1 MDNTNVSPGSKNDFP
16 KLNYQ
21 RRLVSLRQDRDSWL
35 PALKDVQKYIAPTR
49 GFFEGT
55 MPNFGKKIDHG
66 TILDGHATRSLNIL
80 ASGMTSGLTSPTRPW
95 FKLALTDVDLMNY
108 DSVKEWLSIV
118 QSRMLSVY
126 SRSNIY
132 GVLNSLYHEV
142 GAFGTAAMILLEDF
156 KTVIRGRNFTSGE
169 YVLSAGADGRINGFG
184 REYWMTAAQLI
195 EDFGKENVSPQV
207 INAMNINR
215 PDQFFKI
222 NCLIE
227 VNDNR
232 ISDRADFAGKPY
244 RSVYWEQVSPDYTH
258 FLDVR
263 GFDEFPVL
271 APRWDITTTS
281 DVYGRGPGW
290 DALGDVKML
299 QKLTKT
305 YLLALEKV
313 ADPPVQVDSNI
324 DEVNLLPGGVTRSS
338 TSSPNAGMR
347 AAYEVR
353 PDLAA
358 MGVGITNVKQS
369 IDSFFFA
376 DLFLMIYQADRPDMT
391 AREIVE
397 RHEEKL
403 LMLGPVLERLES
415 ELLDPMIERT
425 FNIMLRAGLIPP
437 PPPELQGQEWHV
449 DYISMLAQA
458 QKMVGLTAIEQT
470 ARFTGSLVS
479 VFPGAADNFDADE
492 AIRSYGDMIGLPPKI
507 VRSPDKLDQLRQE
520 RAKQMQEQKAAQDA
534 QVLAANAKVLSDTK
548 VGNSTAL
555 DQILGVGPTAPAP
568 AAAGA

>member
-1 MDNTNVSPGSKNDFP
+1 MDNTNVSPGSQNDYA

-21 RRLVSLRQDRDSWL
+21 RRLVALRQERDSWL

-55 MPNFGKKIDHG
+55 MPNFGKKIDHQ

-80 ASGMTSGLTSPTRPW
+80 GSGMTSGLTNPSRPW
-95 FKLALTDVDLMNY
+95 FKLALTDVDLMNF
-108 DSVKEWLSIV
+108 DSVKEWLAIV
-118 QSRMLSVY
+118 QTRMLAVF

-132 GVLNSLYHEV
+132 GALNSLYHEV
-142 GAFGTAAMILLEDF
+142 GAFGTASLMLTEDYR
-156 KTVIRGRNFTSGE
+156 TVIRARNFTAGE
-169 YVLSAGADGRINGFG
+169 YVLAAGADGRINTFG
-184 REYWMTAAQLI
+184 REYWMTAAQII
-195 EDFGKENVSPQV
+195 EEFGERNVSPQV
-207 INAMNINR
+207 TNAMKINR

-227 VNDNR
+227 PNDKR
-232 ISDRADFAGKPY
+232 IMDRADFAGKAW
-244 RSVYWEQVSPDYTH
+244 RSVYWEQVSPDYTS
-258 FLDVR
+258 FLGQR
-263 GFDEFPVL
+263 GFDDFPVM
-271 APRWDITTTS
+271 APRWEVTTTS

-290 DALGDVKML
+290 NALGDVKML
-299 QKLTKT
+299 QKETKT

-313 ADPPVQVDSNI
+313 GDPPVQVDGNI
-324 DEVNLLPGGVTRSS
+324 DDVNLLPGGVTRSS
-338 TSSPNAGMR
+338 NMSPNAGMR
-347 AAYEVR
+347 AAYEVN
-353 PDLAA
+353 PDLNA
-358 MGVGITNVKQS
+358 MRAGITEVKQA

-376 DLFLMIYQADRPDMT
+376 DLFLMIYQAERPDMT

-415 ELLDPMIERT
+415 ELLDPLIERT
-425 FNIMLRAGLIPP
+425 FNIMLRSGMIPP
-437 PPPELQGQEWHV
+437 PPPELQGQDWHV

-492 AIRSYGDMIGLPPKI
+492 AIRNYGEMIGLPPKI
-507 VRSPDKLDQLRQE
+507 VRSPDVLQQLRTA
-520 RAKQMQEQKAAQDA
+520 RAKAAQQAKAEQDA

-555 DQILGVGPTAPAP
+555 DQMLGVGPTAPA
-568 AAAGA
+568 ATGA